1 MNNRSL
7 KQRNMGERMKL
18 SWLSVLQLYWK
29 LLYGVLLRASIVENY
44 GQVSIEDKRN
54 TISASV
60 VCVRMLQYKTHT
72 EV

>member
-1 MNNRSL
+1 M
-7 KQRNMGERMKL
+7 
-18 SWLSVLQLYWK
+18 
-29 LLYGVLLRASIVENY
+29 ENY

-72 EV
+72 EVLRLQEIRGKVWCSFEIPSVSRV